1 MTGVKELYPFL
12 AALKVQCVRLQ
23 KAKCMTRVGEQMA
36 QFDSVDMIIIY
47 EEIQAPIT
55 SLLMQ
60 RCTSDT

>member
-12 AALKVQCVRLQ
+12 AALKVQCIRLQ

-47 EEIQAPIT
+47 EENSGTYYFVINAT
-55 SLLMQ
+55 LY
-60 RCTSDT
+60 